1 MRTRLPARP
10 TCQYLEEQRSM
21 QLFSPTLS
29 SPSLYLR
36 WWGGAGVG
44 VGGAADGGSCGA
56 IVMVGRLAVSTY
68 LLSMHF
74 S

>member
-1 MRTRLPARP
+1 
-10 TCQYLEEQRSM
+10 M